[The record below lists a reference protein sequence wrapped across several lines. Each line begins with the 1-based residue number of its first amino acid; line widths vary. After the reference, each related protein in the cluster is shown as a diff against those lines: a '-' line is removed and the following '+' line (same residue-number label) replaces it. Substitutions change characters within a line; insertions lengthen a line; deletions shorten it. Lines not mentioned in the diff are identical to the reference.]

1 MLLTKAVQ
9 DGIVAGNI
17 TLVFRRWQKPSV
29 KSGGRLKTA
38 VGELAIGSVMT
49 IDPFAISDADAQA
62 AGWSSAALLVED
74 LFRERTP
81 STRGRGARSDGDR
94 LIYRIEVS
102 YAGADE
108 RIALRQDAELSDDQL
123 REIVDRL
130 DGFDR
135 RSSHG
140 AWTHPVMTLIDQ
152 WPGRRA
158 PELAEMV
165 GRETLPFKADVRK
178 LKTLGLT
185 ESLTVGYRLSPRGQR
200 VLTFRSQD
208 TSTSSQNRV
217 RKRSKLS

>member
-9 DGIVAGNI
+9 DGIVAGSI
-17 TLVFRRWQKPSV
+17 SLVFRRWQKPTV

-38 VGELAIGSVMT
+38 VGELAIGNVMT
-49 IDPFAISDADAQA
+49 IDPFAISDADAHA

-74 LFRERTP
+74 LFRERTASSNS
-81 STRGRGARSDGDR
+81 STSSARGRGARSDGDR
-94 LIYRIEVS
+94 LVYRIEVS

-108 RIALRQDAELSDDQL
+108 RIALRQDTALSDDQL

-140 AWTHPVMTLIDQ
+140 AWTHHVMTLIDQ

-165 GRETLPFKADVRK
+165 RRETLPFKADVRK

-200 VLTFRSQD
+200 VLTFRSQE
-208 TSTSSQNRV
+208 TSTSA
-217 RKRSKLS
+217 